1 MFTVFIFTFTEN
13 QPQSDEI
20 FLAEGDNPSD
30 TTNTTAINTCT
41 NEIEPDLDPNVLQIL
56 GDDPTTLNAHGDD
69 INKHVAPRW
78 QHILLNGLTKEVK
91 AEMLTQYLIPGN
103 CSNLK
108 APKLNPEMKAAL
120 SEINLKK
127 DTFHENKQNQ
137 LSSCLTALGKV
148 LDKALALNLNQDI
161 IKPLSDAGR
170 LLCDYHYRESQ
181 SRRFTI
187 LNSLNKDTRDAVKD
201 TKIDEY
207 LFGSEL
213 AEHLKSAKAISKSG
227 SEMRTAPTPR
237 PQFKPPAAALP
248 QRGTLNSRGASRTAA
263 TEMRP
268 APYTTARR
276 PAPPAQAYQQR
287 DRGRRRDT
295 ANYRNYNRQRPQRR

>member
-1 MFTVFIFTFTEN
+1 MN
-13 QPQSDEI
+13 EI
-20 FLAEGDNPSD
+20 FDDNSQIIEGDIPELTDDISAKPMNETDKTEADDIDPSLLQVLG
-30 TTNTTAINTCT
+30 
-41 NEIEPDLDPNVLQIL
+41 EDPS
-56 GDDPTTLNAHGDD
+56 TLSNHGHD

-91 AEMLTQYLIPGN
+91 AEMLKQYLIPAN

-108 APKLNPEMKAAL
+108 APKLNPEIKAAL

-127 DTFHENKQNQ
+127 EVFSENKQNQ
-137 LSSCLTALGKV
+137 LSGCLTALGKV
-148 LDKALALNLNQDI
+148 LDVALSSNLNQEI

-181 SRRFTI
+181 SRRYAI

-207 LFGSEL
+207 LFGSDL

-227 SEMRTAPTPR
+227 SEMRAIPTPR
-237 PQFKPPAAALP
+237 PQFRPPLAGP
-248 QRGTLNSRGASRTAA
+248 SQRGALNSRGASRAA
-263 TEMRP
+263 ASEMRP
-268 APYTTARR
+268 APYTTAARR
-276 PAPPAQAYQQR
+276 ATAPAPAQYPR
-287 DRGRRRDT
+287 ERGRRRET
-295 ANYRNYNRQRPQRR
+295 ASHRNYNRHRPQRR